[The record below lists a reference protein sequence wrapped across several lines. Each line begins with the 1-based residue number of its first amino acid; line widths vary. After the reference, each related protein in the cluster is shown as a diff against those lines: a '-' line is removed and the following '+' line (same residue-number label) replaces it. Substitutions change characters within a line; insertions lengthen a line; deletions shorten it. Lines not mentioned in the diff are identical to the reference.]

1 MALNIAD
8 LFEHAVD
15 AAPDNPAVKVLDR
28 VVTYAELESESNKLA
43 HYLASQGIGPGDHV
57 GIYAKNSIEHVIAVL
72 AVVKIRAVNINVN
85 YRYVEGELNYLFDNA
100 DVKALIHERPY
111 APIVAACAPKHE
123 QLNTFVAIPDV
134 HRPRQR
140 RRHLG
145 ASAASRWRTRSRAR
159 APSATSRERSN
170 DDLHI
175 IYTGGTTGFPKGV
188 MWRHE
193 DFWRVLGG
201 GIDFYTGEPLEEFDQ
216 SKQANDPRMVTFPLS
231 PLMHGGAQAGL
242 LMHLFAGH
250 LTILEP
256 KFDAQRTWEII
267 EREGVQLIFMT
278 GDAMARPLIEEFE
291 RKAETGTPY
300 DGASLFAISSSAA
313 IFSPPV
319 KKRWMDAF
327 PNAVFT
333 DSVGASETGFQGMG
347 LQDKDHISTDGP
359 VVGLGPNSVVIDD
372 DNHVLD
378 VAKDIGQIGRLG
390 RGGSV
395 PVGYYKDP
403 EKSAKTFLEIDGER
417 YSVPGDFARIEEDGK
432 VTLLGRGS
440 NCINTGGEKV
450 YPEEVEMA
458 IKGHPG
464 VYDVLVVGIPDEK
477 YGQSVTAVI
486 QPREDATVE
495 LEDLRTFLRAAPQRL
510 QAAARD
516 HPGRGDPAQRHRQ
529 GAVPQGQGAG
539 PGLVRRQGRHLTDR
553 SLTAMR
559 TELCER
565 FGIEYPIFAFT
576 PSEHVAAAVSRAGG
590 LGVLGAVRF
599 NDAEE
604 LDADADL
611 ARRQHRRQAVRRRRR
626 DADED
631 PHRGQVGR
639 PEGDDPR
646 GAHQLRGEDAAA
658 ARRTPAPGG

>member
-15 AAPDNPAVKVLDR
+15 VVPDNPALKVLDR
-28 VVTYAELESESNKLA
+28 VVTYAELERESNKLA
-43 HYLASQGIGPGDHV
+43 HYLASQGVEPGDHV
-57 GIYAKNSIEHVIAVL
+57 GIYAKNSVAHVVAVL

-100 DVKALIHERPY
+100 DVKALVFERPY
-111 APIVAACAPKHE
+111 APIVATCAPQHA

-134 HRPRQR
+134 TDPANDADISSF
-140 RRHLG
+140 G
-145 ASAASRWRTRSRAR
+145 AVTLEEATRDQSDERDF
-159 APSATSRERSN
+159 PERSN

-201 GIDFYTGEPLEEFDQ
+201 GIDFYTGAPLEEFDQ
-216 SKQANDPRMVTFPLS
+216 STQATDPRMVTFPLS

-256 KFDAQRTWEII
+256 KFDARRTWEII
-267 EREGVQLIFMT
+267 DANGVQLIFMT

-291 RKAETGTPY
+291 RKAETGSPY
-300 DGASLFAISSSAA
+300 DGSSLFAISSSAA

-347 LQDKDHISTDGP
+347 LQDKNHISTDGP
-359 VVGLGPNSVVIDD
+359 VVGLGPNSVVIDE
-372 DNHVLD
+372 DNRVLD
-378 VAKDIGQIGRLG
+378 VTKDIGQIGRLG

-403 EKSAKTFLEIDGER
+403 EKSAATFLEIDGER
-417 YSVPGDFARIEEDGK
+417 YSVPGDFARIEEGNR

-440 NCINTGGEKV
+440 NCVNTGGEKV

-458 IKGHPG
+458 VKAHPA
-464 VYDVLVVGIPDEK
+464 VYDCLVVGVPDEK
-477 YGQSVTAVI
+477 YGQAVS
-486 QPREDATVE
+486 AVVE
-495 LEDLRTFLRAAPQRL
+495 LREGTSLDLEELREFLRASLSGYKLPRAL
-510 QAAARD
+510 T
-516 HPGRGDPAQRHRQ
+516 
-529 GAVPQGQGAG
+529 
-539 PGLVRRQGRHLTDR
+539 LVD
-553 SLTAMR
+553 
-559 TELCER
+559 
-565 FGIEYPIFAFT
+565 
-576 PSEHVAAAVSRAGG
+576 
-590 LGVLGAVRF
+590 
-599 NDAEE
+599 
-604 LDADADL
+604 
-611 ARRQHRRQAVRRRRR
+611 
-626 DADED
+626 
-631 PHRGQVGR
+631 
-639 PEGDDPR
+639 
-646 GAHQLRGEDAAA
+646 
-658 ARRTPAPGG
+658 

>member
-15 AAPDNPAVKVLDR
+15 AAPDNRAVKVLDR

-111 APIVAACAPKHE
+111 APLVAACAPKHE
-123 QLNTFVAIPDV
+123 HLNTFVSIPDV
-134 HRPRQR
+134 TDPDND
-140 RRHLG
+140 
-145 ASAASRWRTRSRAR
+145 ADISAYDGVTLADALEGQ
-159 APSATSRERSN
+159 SAERDFGERSA

-256 KFDAQRTWEII
+256 KFDPVRTWELID
-267 EREGVQLIFMT
+267 REGVQLIFMT

-291 RKAETGTPY
+291 RKAETGEPY
-300 DGASLFAISSSAA
+300 SGASLFAISSSAA

-319 KKRWMDAF
+319 KKRWMDVF
-327 PNAVFT
+327 TNAVFT

-347 LQDKDHISTDGP
+347 LQDKEHISTDGP

-458 IKGHPG
+458 IKGHPDI
-464 VYDVLVVGIPDEK
+464 YDVLVVGIPDEK
-477 YGQSVTAVI
+477 YGQSVTAVV
-486 QPREDATVE
+486 QAREGSTVE
-495 LEDLRTFLRAAPQRL
+495 LEDLRSFLRQHLSGYKLPRALTLVEEIPRNATGKAQYPKAKELALASFAAKVATSPS
-510 QAAARD
+510 AT
-516 HPGRGDPAQRHRQ
+516 
-529 GAVPQGQGAG
+529 GA
-539 PGLVRRQGRHLTDR
+539 
-553 SLTAMR
+553 
-559 TELCER
+559 
-565 FGIEYPIFAFT
+565 
-576 PSEHVAAAVSRAGG
+576 
-590 LGVLGAVRF
+590 
-599 NDAEE
+599 
-604 LDADADL
+604 
-611 ARRQHRRQAVRRRRR
+611 
-626 DADED
+626 
-631 PHRGQVGR
+631 
-639 PEGDDPR
+639 
-646 GAHQLRGEDAAA
+646 
-658 ARRTPAPGG
+658 